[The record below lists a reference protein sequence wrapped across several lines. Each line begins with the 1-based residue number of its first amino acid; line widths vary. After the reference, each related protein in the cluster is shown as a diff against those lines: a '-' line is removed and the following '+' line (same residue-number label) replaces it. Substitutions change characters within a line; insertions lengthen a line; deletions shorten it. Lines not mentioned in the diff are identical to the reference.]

1 MKISQRLVILATS
14 AVALSIA
21 LTGNMLWQ
29 DYQQSRIFSR
39 LEDAYRVQTGIE
51 TMRAHLSNYQQNR
64 NLSPL
69 SESRLLYEELDV
81 MLSQSANTLDQQE
94 VYLQSLNKRNNSVCF
109 LLDQMIRI
117 HESGQDQSQTDALTH
132 LSNLLSSVI
141 QSMSEDTVRLEQYA
155 VEGSKQL
162 HTQGNLLTGGLL
174 LALTL
179 LLSGLSLRTAKLF
192 KHRISVLDQGIRHLS
207 EGDTRIQ
214 IEMDTGDEFSE
225 VAHHF
230 NQMTDRLQ
238 ESSISRNQL
247 QIEVERRTQELE
259 MQKQALRQLADHDEL
274 TQLPNRTYFR
284 NNLLS
289 TIRKSERHGNAVAVL
304 FMDLDKFKQIN
315 DSLGHNIG
323 DEVLQ
328 EASRRFRDRL
338 RCSDFVARLGGD
350 EFTVIIEPVDNP
362 QDVANIAQQLLQ
374 CMQQPVLVK
383 QHSLHLG
390 TSIGISVFPQ
400 DGKDVATL
408 MRNADL
414 AMYKAKENGGNRF
427 HFYSEDMTQDAL
439 RKMSLEE
446 ELRQALQEDQLT
458 VYYQPQYDLGNK
470 KLVGVEALVRWN
482 HPEKGLV
489 APMEFIP
496 LAEERGLINQLGL
509 QVLQKACTQCAQWLN
524 EGFDPGI
531 LAVNISARQ
540 LTERQVPEQ
549 ISQILKFTGWP
560 VHRLELEVTESFFIS
575 DTQRSLAVLNQLRDM
590 GIKLAI
596 DDFGTG
602 YSSLSYLKQL
612 PISKL
617 KIDRSF
623 TRDLIDDAEDRA
635 ISEAIIALGK
645 SLGLQVIAEGV
656 ELEGQADILI
666 HEGCDQAQGYLYGK
680 PMSAEQFS
688 LLAAANPVSEGLT
701 ETSL

>member
-1 MKISQRLVILATS
+1 
-14 AVALSIA
+14 
-21 LTGNMLWQ
+21 
-29 DYQQSRIFSR
+29 
-39 LEDAYRVQTGIE
+39 
-51 TMRAHLSNYQQNR
+51 MRAHLSNYQQYR

-94 VYLQSLNKRNNSVCF
+94 VYLQSLNKRNNSVGF

-155 VEGSKQL
+155 VDGSKQL

-192 KHRISVLDQGIRHLS
+192 KQRISLLDQGIRHLS

-214 IEMDTGDEFSE
+214 IEMDAGDEFSE

-284 NNLLS
+284 NSLLS

-315 DSLGHNIG
+315 DSLGHNVG

-350 EFTVIIEPVDNP
+350 EFTVIIEPLDNP

-374 CMQQPVLVK
+374 CMQKPVLVK

-489 APMEFIP
+489 PPMEFIP

-509 QVLQKACTQCAQWLN
+509 QVLHKACTQCAQWLN

-575 DTQRSLAVLNQLRDM
+575 DTHRSLAVLNQLRDM

-656 ELEGQADILI
+656 ELEGQAEILI

-680 PMSAEQFS
+680 PMSAERFS
-688 LLAAANPVSEGLT
+688 QLASANPQPVSVG
-701 ETSL
+701 

>member
-1 MKISQRLVILATS
+1 MKIAQRLVILATS
-14 AVALSIA
+14 AVALSVA

-29 DYQQSRIFSR
+29 DYQQSRNFSR
-39 LEDAYRVQTGIE
+39 LEDAYRVQTSIE
-51 TMRAHLSNYQQNR
+51 TMRAHLSKYRR
-64 NLSPL
+64 NNSLSPL
-69 SESRLLYEELDV
+69 SKSRLLYEELDV
-81 MLSQSANTLDQQE
+81 LLTQSATTLDQQE
-94 VYLQSLNKRNNSVCF
+94 VYLQSLTKRNNSVCF

-117 HESGQDQSQTDALTH
+117 HESGQAQSQLDALTH

-141 QSMSEDTVRLEQYA
+141 QSMAEDTVRLEQHA
-155 VEGSKQL
+155 VNSSKQL
-162 HTQGNLLTGGLL
+162 HTQSNLLTGSLL

-192 KHRISVLDQGIRHLS
+192 KQRISILDQGIRHLS

-214 IEMDTGDEFSE
+214 IKMDAGDEFSE

-289 TIRKSERHGNAVAVL
+289 TIRKSERHGSAVAVL

-315 DSLGHNIG
+315 DSLGHNVG

-328 EASRRFRDRL
+328 EASRRFRERL
-338 RCSDFVARLGGD
+338 RRSDFVARLGGD
-350 EFTVIIEPVDNP
+350 EFTVIIEPLDNP
-362 QDVANIAQQLLQ
+362 QDAANIAQQLLQ
-374 CMQQPVLVK
+374 CMQQPVLVNH
-383 QHSLHLG
+383 HSLHLG

-400 DGKDVATL
+400 DGHDVATL

-458 VYYQPQYDLGNK
+458 VYYQPQYDLSNS

-482 HPEKGLV
+482 HPKKGLV

-509 QVLQKACTQCAQWLN
+509 QVLQKACTQCAKWLN
-524 EGFDPGI
+524 DGFDPGV

-540 LTERQVPEQ
+540 LGERQVPEQ
-549 ISQILKFTGWP
+549 ISQILKYTGWP

-575 DTQRSLAVLNQLRDM
+575 DTQKSLAVLNQLRDM

-666 HEGCDQAQGYLYGK
+666 REGCDQAQGYLYGK

-688 LLAAANPVSEGLT
+688 LLASVHPLSEGVN
-701 ETSL
+701 

>member
-51 TMRAHLSNYQQNR
+51 TMRAHLSNYQQYR

-94 VYLQSLNKRNNSVCF
+94 VYLQSLNKRNNSVGF

-155 VEGSKQL
+155 VDGSKQL

-192 KHRISVLDQGIRHLS
+192 KQRISLLDQGIRHLS

-214 IEMDTGDEFSE
+214 IEMDAGDEFSE

-284 NNLLS
+284 NSLLS

-315 DSLGHNIG
+315 DSLGHNVG

-350 EFTVIIEPVDNP
+350 EFTVIIEPLDNP

-374 CMQQPVLVK
+374 CMQKPVLVK

-427 HFYSEDMTQDAL
+427 HFYSEDMTQDA
-439 RKMSLEE
+439 
-446 ELRQALQEDQLT
+446 
-458 VYYQPQYDLGNK
+458 
-470 KLVGVEALVRWN
+470 
-482 HPEKGLV
+482 
-489 APMEFIP
+489 
-496 LAEERGLINQLGL
+496 
-509 QVLQKACTQCAQWLN
+509 
-524 EGFDPGI
+524 
-531 LAVNISARQ
+531 
-540 LTERQVPEQ
+540 
-549 ISQILKFTGWP
+549 
-560 VHRLELEVTESFFIS
+560 
-575 DTQRSLAVLNQLRDM
+575 
-590 GIKLAI
+590 
-596 DDFGTG
+596 
-602 YSSLSYLKQL
+602 
-612 PISKL
+612 
-617 KIDRSF
+617 
-623 TRDLIDDAEDRA
+623 
-635 ISEAIIALGK
+635 
-645 SLGLQVIAEGV
+645 
-656 ELEGQADILI
+656 
-666 HEGCDQAQGYLYGK
+666 
-680 PMSAEQFS
+680 
-688 LLAAANPVSEGLT
+688 
-701 ETSL
+701 

>member
-64 NLSPL
+64 SLSPL
-69 SESRLLYEELDV
+69 SESRLLYEKLDV
-81 MLSQSANTLDQQE
+81 MLSESADTLDQQE

-117 HESGQDQSQTDALTH
+117 HESGQDQSQSDALTH

-155 VEGSKQL
+155 VDGSKQL
-162 HTQGNLLTGGLL
+162 HTQGNLMTGGLL

-192 KHRISVLDQGIRHLS
+192 KQRISLLDQGIHRLS

-284 NNLLS
+284 NTLLS

-315 DSLGHNIG
+315 DSLGHNVG

-338 RCSDFVARLGGD
+338 RRSDFVARLGGD
-350 EFTVIIEPVDNP
+350 EFTVIIEPLDNP

-446 ELRQALQEDQLT
+446 ELRLALQEDQLT

-509 QVLQKACTQCAQWLN
+509 QVLQKACTQCAQWLK

-540 LTERQVPEQ
+540 LGERQVPEQ

-575 DTQRSLAVLNQLRDM
+575 DTHKSLAVLNQLRDI

-688 LLAAANPVSEGLT
+688 LLASAKPQPANVN
-701 ETSL
+701 